1 MATGVQQVTTPQVTP
16 QIPTS
21 APIEREFTVKSRSQT
36 QQALRR
42 FMHNKLAMAALFV
55 YVVLLLVSF
64 IYPHFYRWTFD
75 GQDASSL
82 SVGPGTNGHPFGT
95 DEIGR
100 DLLARMMMGI
110 QRSTYISVI
119 FVLVAGTIGV
129 LIGAISGYFG
139 KWVDNVLM
147 RFVDII
153 LTVPILVAIIVV
165 AANFPG
171 ARSPIG
177 IALFIAILGWMD
189 LARIV
194 RSSFLSLRERE
205 YVEAAHALGASDKRI
220 ILKHLIPNSLGQN
233 IPNPFNPSTTIRYSV
248 SSAGP
253 VSIRVYNA
261 GGALVRTLVSTAHA
275 PGAYSVRWDGT
286 DDRGRHLGSG
296 VYFYRIES
304 AGGFRDSKKLI
315 LLK

>member
-75 GQDASSL
+75 EQDASSL

-95 DEIGR
+95 DEIGQ

-153 LTVPILVAIIVV
+153 LTVPILVV
-165 AANFPG
+165 ASTCPG
-171 ARSPIG
+171 ALSPIG

-220 ILKHLIPNSLGQN
+220 ILKHLIPNSLGQ
-233 IPNPFNPSTTIRYSV
+233 IIVWGTLGAATAVITEAALSYLGYGVQGSQTSL
-248 SSAGP
+248 
-253 VSIRVYNA
+253 
-261 GGALVRTLVSTAHA
+261 GALVAIGAQAAETRPWLFYF
-275 PGAYSVRWDGT
+275 PGIAILIIVLSINLIGDGVRDAF
-286 DDRGRHLGSG
+286 DP
-296 VYFYRIES
+296 S
-304 AGGFRDSKKLI
+304 ANRNR
-315 LLK
+315 

>member
-75 GQDASSL
+75 EQDASSL

-95 DEIGR
+95 DEIGQ

-147 RFVDII
+147 RIVDII
-153 LTVPILVAIIVV
+153 LTVPILVAIIVI
-165 AANFPG
+165 ANSFPS

-177 IALFIAILGWMD
+177 IALFIALLGWMD

-205 YVEAAHALGASDKRI
+205 YVEAAHALGASDRRI
-220 ILKHLIPNSLGQN
+220 ITNAFDSLCPGGRVLA
-233 IPNPFNPSTTIRYSV
+233 PASAARHWPDGVEVVAGTVADPDASPAAFSGLESV
-248 SSAGP
+248 CLAGLAVHRDP
-253 VSIRVYNA
+253 RLDGPGPDRA
-261 GGALVRTLVSTAHA
+261 QLVPLPARA
-275 PGAYSVRWDGT
+275 
-286 DDRGRHLGSG
+286 
-296 VYFYRIES
+296 
-304 AGGFRDSKKLI
+304 
-315 LLK
+315 

>member
-75 GQDASSL
+75 EQDASSL

-95 DEIGR
+95 DEIGQ

-220 ILKHLIPNSLGQN
+220 ILKHLIPNSLGQ
-233 IPNPFNPSTTIRYSV
+233 IIVWGTLGAATAVITEAALSYLGYGVQGSQTSL
-248 SSAGP
+248 
-253 VSIRVYNA
+253 
-261 GGALVRTLVSTAHA
+261 GALVAIGAQAAETRPWLFYF
-275 PGAYSVRWDGT
+275 PGIAILIIVLSINLIGDGIRDAFDPSNRRVR
-286 DDRGRHLGSG
+286 
-296 VYFYRIES
+296 
-304 AGGFRDSKKLI
+304 A
-315 LLK
+315 

>member
-1 MATGVQQVTTPQVTP
+1 MATDVQRVTTPQATP
-16 QIPTS
+16 QAPPT

-42 FMHNKLAMAALFV
+42 FMHNRLAMAGLIV

-64 IYPHFYRWTFD
+64 IYPHFYGWTFD
-75 GQDASSL
+75 QQDSASL

-95 DEIGR
+95 DEIGQ

-110 QRSTYISVI
+110 QRSTYISVT

-129 LIGAISGYFG
+129 LIGAVSGYFG

-147 RFVDII
+147 RIVDII

-165 AANFPG
+165 AANFPS

-177 IALFIAILGWMD
+177 IALFIAFLGWMD

-194 RSSFLSLRERE
+194 RSQFLSLRERE
-205 YVEAAHALGASDKRI
+205 YVEAAHALGASNRRI
-220 ILKHLIPNSLGQN
+220 ILKHLIPNSLGQ
-233 IPNPFNPSTTIRYSV
+233 IIVWATLGAALAVITEAALSYLGYGVTGSQTSL
-248 SSAGP
+248 
-253 VSIRVYNA
+253 
-261 GGALVRTLVSTAHA
+261 GALVAVGAQAAETRPWLFYFPGLAILVIVLSINLI
-275 PGAYSVRWDGT
+275 GDGVRDAF
-286 DDRGRHLGSG
+286 DP
-296 VYFYRIES
+296 S
-304 AGGFRDSKKLI
+304 ATRVR
-315 LLK
+315 